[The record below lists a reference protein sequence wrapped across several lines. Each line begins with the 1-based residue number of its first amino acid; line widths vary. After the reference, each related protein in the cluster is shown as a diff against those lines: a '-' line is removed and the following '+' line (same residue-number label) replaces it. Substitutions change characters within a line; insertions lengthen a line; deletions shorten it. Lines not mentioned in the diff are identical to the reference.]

1 MEATALS
8 FYVRKALATGPI
20 RFAVNARNNG
30 TTSAEDH
37 ERGFSTDARGSYR
50 RLGKEVLFFA
60 DQHGLGG
67 PRRKKEKR
75 ALTLWRYL
83 RPDGARGWG
92 RIALIGLG
100 LLLILLGIA
109 VCFTKGAQG
118 LIEIVVGL
126 GVAATPLVTTW
137 RKIQELR
144 RIEEAQRAEREAL
157 EARNLKLVGEFA
169 ETLRRLKDGY
179 DDDVLASVK
188 AEREG
193 RDIPYDAVS
202 SMARTAVLEVGFD
215 ALSRS
220 AGSHSVARAMES
232 TSDAVKLT
240 PEDKAG
246 VRHHLYQIV
255 VWHLLVDDRLTD
267 AQEESLAELRK
278 ALDLDPSAVARD
290 DAAVAE
296 FRRIRGLQQENL
308 PAADCEIDLQFHE
321 ICYHKTSGAVMK
333 LKREKATTPE
343 GSKRVVERWV
353 EVRKCDLFVTNKRVI
368 IRDKKQRD
376 IPLHKIF
383 DVEIDADLDLLML
396 TTSDPKNPHEVS
408 LRDPI
413 YTARVIDIA
422 ASMAVDPAR
431 M

>member
-30 TTSAEDH
+30 TTAAEDH
-37 ERGFSTDARGSYR
+37 DRGFSTDARGSYR

-188 AEREG
+188 AERQG
-193 RDIPYDAVS
+193 RDIPYDAIS

-220 AGSHSVARAMES
+220 AGSHSVARAMDS

-246 VRHHLYQIV
+246 VRRHLYQIV

-296 FRRIRGLQQENL
+296 LRRIRGLQQENL

-321 ICYHKTSGAVMK
+321 ICYHKTTGAVMK